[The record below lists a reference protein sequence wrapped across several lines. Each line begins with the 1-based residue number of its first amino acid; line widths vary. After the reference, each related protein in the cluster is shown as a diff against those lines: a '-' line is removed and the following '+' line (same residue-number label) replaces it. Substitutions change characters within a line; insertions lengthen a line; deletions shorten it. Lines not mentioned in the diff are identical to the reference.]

1 MTYFIYFTSFFQSV
15 IVIPFTALFEVQF
28 FIVGYNYRNG
38 ICFLSPVLIFDLF
51 AYFDLATLT
60 NK

>member
-1 MTYFIYFTSFFQSV
+1 MQNTIMMTDIRPTYIVFFQSV

-38 ICFLSPVLIFDLF
+38 I
-51 AYFDLATLT
+51 YFYHQS
-60 NK
+60 